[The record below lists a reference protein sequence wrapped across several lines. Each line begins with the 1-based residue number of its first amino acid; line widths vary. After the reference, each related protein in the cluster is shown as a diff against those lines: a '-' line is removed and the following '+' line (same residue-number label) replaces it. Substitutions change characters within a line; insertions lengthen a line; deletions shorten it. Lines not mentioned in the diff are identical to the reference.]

1 MQLVTRVCVSL
12 LVCALFSPGTLSQQ
26 TRIRYNNQ
34 NLFLSGANLAWVSF
48 ANDIGPAAT
57 NYTSFADIMLAQHDH
72 GGNVLRWWLHTNG
85 AVTPAFNASGFVSG
99 PGEGTIADLRKVLDL
114 AWEREIGLN
123 LCLWSFDMLRSSNSA
138 LVLDRNRLLLN
149 DTAYTRAYITTCL
162 IPMVDSLKGH
172 PAILAW
178 EIFNEP
184 EGMSNEFGWSDIQHV
199 PMASIQRFVNL
210 CAGAIHRTD
219 PTAQV
224 TNGAWS
230 FKALT
235 DVPVASLS
243 KAGTASPRLS
253 PAEQQQVAARIK
265 EKYRLTLTAD
275 EVLQHLH
282 RVAGITNYNYYS
294 DSRLIAAGG
303 DPDGKLDFFSVHY
316 YTGIDPSAPTSIS
329 PFHHPAAVWG
339 LGKPIVVAEFAMQNT
354 FGVLK
359 QNLFDTLYQT
369 GYAGALPWSWTDVNF
384 SSAAD
389 MLAGMQSMWD
399 LHRQDVDVIGI
410 GGDWPVVSITSPAN
424 DSTFADSASI
434 PIVATASDNDGSIA
448 RVVFFAND
456 TTKLGEKTA
465 APYTLVWD
473 RVRTGIYVLT
483 AVATDNQGHQRIS
496 NKVRITVGKQSMT
509 RYEAEAAARSG
520 SGMTVRNDA
529 TASGG
534 AFLDM
539 ATQSGTVTWQLHG
552 IPTAGSYDIAFGARL
567 FYDHPKTQY
576 VNVNGVRA
584 ATVVFDAT
592 SGGSWF
598 EKVLAVNLLQG
609 DNTIQMDLFWGWMY
623 LDYLAVAR
631 SATPTSIDPFSAQPV
646 SFSLLQNYPNPFN
659 PATSIRYSLAT
670 NEHVTLRVID
680 LLGRVVATLID
691 EKQHAGAHT
700 VTFNAA
706 ALASGV
712 YLYRIDAGSFVQTRK
727 MMFLK

>member
-1 MQLVTRVCVSL
+1 MHYATRVCVLL
-12 LVCALFSPGTLSQQ
+12 LVCVLFSQGAVAQQ
-26 TRIRYNNQ
+26 TRVKYNNQ
-34 NLFLSGANLAWVSF
+34 DLFLSGANLAWVSF
-48 ANDIGPAAT
+48 ANDIGPGAT
-57 NYTSFADIMLAQHDH
+57 NYTSFADMMLAQHDH
-72 GGNVLRWWLHTNG
+72 GGNTLRWWLHTNG
-85 AVTPAFNASGFVSG
+85 TVTPAFNASGFVTG

-114 AWEREIGLN
+114 AWEREIGVN

-138 LVLDRNRLLLN
+138 TVLDRNRLLLN
-149 DTAYTRAYITTCL
+149 DTAYTHAYINTCL

-210 CAGAIHRTD
+210 CAGAIHRAD

-243 KAGTASPRLS
+243 KRGTGVPQLT
-253 PAEQQQVAARIK
+253 PAEQQQIAALLK
-265 EKYRLTLTAD
+265 EKYRLSLTTG
-275 EVLQHLH
+275 EVLQHLY

-294 DSRLIAAGG
+294 DNRLIAAGG

-354 FGVLK
+354 LGVLK

-410 GGDWPVVSITSPAN
+410 GGDWPVVSITSPTN

-434 PIVATASDNDGSIA
+434 PIVATASDNDGSIS

-456 TTKLGEKTA
+456 TTELGEKTA
-465 APYTLVWD
+465 APYTFVWD
-473 RVRTGIYVLT
+473 RVRAGIYVLT

-496 NKVRITVGKQSMT
+496 NKVRITVGKLSMT
-509 RYEAEAAARSG
+509 RYEAETAVRSG

-539 ATQSGTVTWQLHG
+539 AVQSGTVTWQLHS

-567 FYDHPKTQY
+567 FYDHPKTQF

-584 ATVVFDAT
+584 ATVVFDAS

-598 EKVLAVNLLQG
+598 EKALAVNLLQG
-609 DNTIQMDLFWGWMY
+609 DNTIQMELSWGWMY

-631 SATPTSIDPFSAQPV
+631 NATPTSIDPFSAQPV

-659 PATSIRYSLAT
+659 PVTNIRYSLAT
-670 NEHVTLRVID
+670 DEHVTLRVMD
-680 LLGRVVATLID
+680 LLGRVVTTLID
-691 EKQHAGAHT
+691 ERQHAGAHT
-700 VTFNAA
+700 VVLNAA

-712 YLYRIDAGSFVQTRK
+712 YLYRIDAGSFVKTRK